1 MARWFDPVTFLII
14 EDGGEYVSP
23 DGTAYPAAFPKADI
37 PSLVPYVPSADDAAA
52 ELDTAKQM
60 RRLDVQ
66 YRCADNA
73 LHAALIAQIDAAA
86 TPEEV
91 RAVTW

>member
-1 MARWFDPVTFLII
+1 MARWFDSVSLLII

-23 DGTAYPAAFPKADI
+23 DGTCYPASFPKADI
-37 PSLVPYVPSADDAAA
+37 PHLVPYEPIPINAAA
-52 ELDTAKQM
+52 ELETAKQM
-60 RRLDVQ
+60 RKLDVQ

-73 LHAALIAQIDAAA
+73 LHAELIAQIDAAA